1 MPRRPFVAA
10 NWKMHKTGG
19 EAVDYAG
26 DFVPRVRDAG
36 DVDIVLAPPFP
47 ALPALV
53 DALAG
58 LGAGGRIA
66 VAAQNVHAEPRGAF
80 TGEVSLPMLQAC
92 GVTAV
97 IVGHSERRQLFGET
111 DAGVDAKVRAAAA
124 AGLTPIVCVGETLE
138 EREAGRAF
146 DVLDRQIDAG
156 LAGLSREQAGAAVV
170 AYEPVWA
177 IGTGRVATPD
187 QADAAH
193 RRIRAR
199 LAARFG
205 DEAAGACR
213 IIYGGSVKPGNAAA
227 LMAQPDVDGAL
238 VGGAS
243 LDPAAFAEILAATR
257 PPDSRIMEG
266 RC

>member
-10 NWKMHKTGG
+10 NWKMHKTVA

-26 DFVPRVRDAG
+26 ELVPRVRDAAG
-36 DVDIVLAPPFP
+36 VDIVLAPPFP

-53 DALAG
+53 DTLAG
-58 LGAGGRIA
+58 LGAGGRVA
-66 VAAQNVHAEPRGAF
+66 VAAQHVHAETQGAF
-80 TGEVSLPMLQAC
+80 TGEVSLPMLRAC
-92 GVTAV
+92 GVTAA
-97 IVGHSERRQLFGET
+97 IIGHSERRRLFGET
-111 DAGVDAKVRAAAA
+111 DAGVNAKALAAAA

-138 EREAGRAF
+138 EREAGRTF
-146 DVLDRQIDAG
+146 DVLDRQLEAG
-156 LAGLSREQAGAAVV
+156 LAGLSPEQAGAAVV

-199 LAARFG
+199 LEAHFGRDTAA
-205 DEAAGACR
+205 ACR

-227 LMAQPDVDGAL
+227 LMAQPEVDGAL
-238 VGGAS
+238 VGGAG
-243 LDPAAFAEILAATR
+243 LDPAAFAEIVAASR
-257 PPDSRIMEG
+257 PVAQ
-266 RC
+266 